1 MTGRVASNLLKV
13 LFILWTAAAA
23 FPVRYHHPAPGL
35 DSSWSWVLTEASR
48 QGLIAGS
55 DFAFTYGPLGWITL
69 PMADHLVAGLLWQFS
84 LWALWVAMWAW
95 IAWRTPL
102 LNVAVAAVCIYAGAI
117 TFGGFDLFI
126 AFSVLTALACAVAE
140 PSPKRWVFWGI
151 AVALTVLLCFV
162 KLSSAVFAVSAI
174 AMIPVGMYWFV
185 DRAIARRLA
194 ATGAIGL
201 AGGFGFLY
209 WIHAGSFTGLTDY
222 LRAAAE
228 ISSGYSVAMSL
239 PEQNLDLL
247 DVLEVAAA
255 FTLVA
260 GAAVFRGGY
269 AGVMALA
276 TLGPLFLSYKHAI
289 VRPIGHIHILFT
301 TVPLLLAFITLFFRF
316 EKRDGPIGAAIVL
329 LIGVWQVRRGDTFA
343 PQKMLA
349 NKFGF
354 ALITELSASLP
365 IETLRRKLDDRAQ
378 LLLSA
383 DIIPGLP
390 SGQPMAVFPWETSYA
405 LANHFP
411 LRISPVPQSYSAYT
425 AFLDEKC
432 ARFFESSVDPPSRI
446 LFDWTAL
453 DGRHPLLDVPA
464 WSLAMFRRY
473 GVEGVYG
480 EHLVLKRLTQ
490 PRFGPLRKLRTERFS
505 LDQPIRMDVTRPLI
519 AKIHIHWNLR
529 GAVLKL
535 AYKLPELRLVLT
547 GRQRSISARVIPG
560 TLEDGIMANF
570 ESIDLASWQALLRDG
585 RVPNPFES
593 LSFEGPALL
602 DVAKQGEI
610 EWFEIPGLNL
620 DMKPSIAST
629 QRVGPL
635 VARF

>member
-1 MTGRVASNLLKV
+1 MTGRVASKLIKIV
-13 LFILWTAAAA
+13 LILWAAAAA
-23 FPVRYHHPAPGL
+23 FPVRYHHPGTGL

-48 QGLIAGS
+48 QGLVAGS

-69 PMADHLVAGLLWQFS
+69 PMADHLVAGLLWQAS
-84 LWALWVAMWAW
+84 LWVLWAAMWAW

-102 LNVAVAAVCIYAGAI
+102 LNVAAAAICMYAGAL

-140 PSPKRWVFWGI
+140 VSMKRWVFWGI

-185 DRAIARRLA
+185 DRSIARRLA

-201 AGGFGFLY
+201 AGGFVLAYG
-209 WIHAGSFTGLTDY
+209 IHAGSLAGLADY
-222 LRAAAE
+222 LRAGAE

-239 PEQNLDLL
+239 PEPTVDLL
-247 DVLEVAAA
+247 DVLKVVVA

-260 GAAVFRGGY
+260 CAAVLSGRY

-289 VRPIGHIHILFT
+289 VRPGGHIQILFT
-301 TVPLLLAFITLFFRF
+301 IVPLLLAFIVLFFRF
-316 EKRDGPIGAAIVL
+316 ERRDGPIGAAILL
-329 LIGVWQVRRGDTFA
+329 LIGVWEIRQSDTFT
-343 PQKMLA
+343 PHKLLA
-349 NKFGF
+349 NRFGF
-354 ALITELSASLP
+354 ALITEVAAALP
-365 IETLRRKLDDRAQ
+365 IEKLRRKLDDRAQ
-378 LLLSA
+378 FLLTA
-383 DIIPGLP
+383 DVIPGLP
-390 SGQPMAVFPWETSYA
+390 AGQPMAIFPWETSYA

-411 LRISPVPQSYSAYT
+411 LRISPVPQAYAAYT

-432 ARFFESSVDPPSRI
+432 ARFLESSVDPPGRI

-473 GVEGVYG
+473 GVEAVYG
-480 EHLVLKRLTQ
+480 KHLVLKRLAE

-505 LDQPIRMDVTRPLI
+505 LNQPVRMDVTRPLI
-519 AKIHIHWNLR
+519 AKIHMKWNLR
-529 GAVLKL
+529 GAVLKF
-535 AYKLPELRLVLT
+535 AYKLPELRLILT
-547 GRQRSISARVIPG
+547 GRQRSISARVIPE

-570 ESIDLASWQALLRDG
+570 ESTDLVSWQALLRDG
-585 RVPNPFES
+585 RVLEPFES
-593 LSFEGPALL
+593 LSFTGPAMFDL
-602 DVAKQGEI
+602 AGQGEI

-629 QRVGPL
+629 QRVSPL